1 MFKTILFRQIKSL
14 IRFPYLEIM
23 LLILMFETSAYN
35 APWGISYVAN
45 LSVEE
50 MKLPITS
57 FAKEFWYENISYKVR
72 ALYPIIVFFSAILSY
87 LIVSYFRDIGFL
99 KTEFS
104 LPVKR
109 SHIYFSKFLA
119 SQITL
124 STIVMS
130 SVLLSTIVNCLNIFQ
145 FLDPISVLFDITII
159 LIETLLITFFTS
171 SITILI
177 AFMAKLPGVSLIASI
192 SLLYSFE
199 LISDNFRTIP
209 LFPEGLRI
217 FEDRVLRSHLG
228 RINPYSL
235 EPLLPSLIIS
245 FLAFLSGYY
254 YVTRRLQVS

>member
-1 MFKTILFRQIKSL
+1 MFKTILFKQIKSL

-23 LLILMFETSAYN
+23 LLILMFETSAHN
-35 APWGISYVAN
+35 TLLEISYVAN
-45 LSVEE
+45 FSVEE

-57 FAKEFWYENISYKVR
+57 FAKGFWYENISYRVR

-104 LPVKR
+104 FPIKR

-119 SQITL
+119 SQLTL
-124 STIVMS
+124 STVVIF
-130 SVLLSTIVNCLNIFQ
+130 SVLLSVIVNCFNIFQ
-145 FLDPISVLFDITII
+145 FLDPISILFDVTII
-159 LIETLLITFFTS
+159 LIETLLITFFTT

-177 AFMAKLPGVSLIASI
+177 AFIAKFPGVSLIASI

-199 LISDNFRTIP
+199 LISVNFRNIP

-217 FEDRVLRSHLG
+217 FEDEVLRSHLG
-228 RINPYSL
+228 YINPYLL
-235 EPLLPSLIIS
+235 ELLLPSLIIS